1 MPPRSIELRDGRA
14 VTARPLRAPDDAQVQ
29 AFVRALSPE
38 SRRERFFGAVAE
50 LSPRQLERLIAAP
63 GLSLGAWHGPGSVVG
78 LAQYALGEEEEAEF
92 AVVVAEDWR
101 GNGLGKALLG
111 VLLEHAAR
119 HGVSRLGGVA
129 LVHNR
134 AMRLLAAGLG
144 FAFRREADPGML
156 RMERLLEAA

>member
-1 MPPRSIELRDGRA
+1 MPPRCIELRDGRA
-14 VTARPLRAPDDAQVQ
+14 VSARPLRAPDAGQVQ

-38 SRRERFFGAVAE
+38 ARRERFFGAVAE

-63 GLSLGAWHGPGSVVG
+63 GLSLGAWHGPGSIVG
-78 LAQYALGEEEEAEF
+78 LAQYALGEQEAEF

-111 VLLEHAAR
+111 LLLEHAAR
-119 HGVSRLGGVA
+119 HGVTRLGGVA

-144 FAFRREADPGML
+144 FAFRREADPGLL
-156 RMERLLEAA
+156 RMERLLEAG